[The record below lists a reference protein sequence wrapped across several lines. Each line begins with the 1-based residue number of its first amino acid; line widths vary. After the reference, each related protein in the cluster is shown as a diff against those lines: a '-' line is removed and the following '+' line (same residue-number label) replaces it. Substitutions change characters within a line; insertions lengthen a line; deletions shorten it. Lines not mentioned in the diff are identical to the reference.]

1 MGVACNTPAAS
12 AGHGGPDG
20 AIFALESLNFLVLL
34 VIETGV
40 GSTERVSETVL
51 HGRAR
56 QIIILCFAALW
67 RRFPLKDEQ
76 VFIKR
81 VVATGGDTV
90 EVRGGRLIVNG
101 VPREEPFLLERPG
114 CGC

>member
-1 MGVACNTPAAS
+1 MDWPVPMGVS
-12 AGHGGPDG
+12 VK
-20 AIFALESLNFLVLL
+20 VLD
-34 VIETGV
+34 
-40 GSTERVSETVL
+40 R
-51 HGRAR
+51 RAR
-56 QIIILCFAALW
+56 GTAPCTPSQQCGHR

-101 VPREEPFLLERPG
+101 VPREEPFLLERPR
-114 CGC
+114 CGCYHA